1 MNSNNKYK
9 IITDLKFKTTLN
21 DGGSYDSVYYQID
34 LDAKVVVKIED
45 DCNANLG
52 GTPVL
57 EKNTLYTKIIDGDI
71 YRDTRDLIEELID
84 KEDINEEGNYNFFIF
99 LTLDYEKEIYDSSAI
114 SDINNLLNKFD
125 NLDMFL

>member
-1 MNSNNKYK
+1 M
-9 IITDLKFKTTLN
+9 
-21 DGGSYDSVYYQID
+21 
-34 LDAKVVVKIED
+34 
-45 DCNANLG
+45 
-52 GTPVL
+52 
-57 EKNTLYTKIIDGDI
+57 YTKIIDGDI

-84 KEDINEEGNYNFFIF
+84 KEDINKEGNYNFFTI

>member
-1 MNSNNKYK
+1 M
-9 IITDLKFKTTLN
+9 
-21 DGGSYDSVYYQID
+21 
-34 LDAKVVVKIED
+34 
-45 DCNANLG
+45 
-52 GTPVL
+52 
-57 EKNTLYTKIIDGDI
+57 YTKIIDGDI

-84 KEDINEEGNYNFFIF
+84 KEDINEEGNYNFFTI

>member
-1 MNSNNKYK
+1 M
-9 IITDLKFKTTLN
+9 
-21 DGGSYDSVYYQID
+21 
-34 LDAKVVVKIED
+34 
-45 DCNANLG
+45 
-52 GTPVL
+52 
-57 EKNTLYTKIIDGDI
+57 YTKIIDGDI

-84 KEDINEEGNYNFFIF
+84 KEDINDEGNYNFFTI